1 MTALAWVVALLALVA
16 LWAAGPARRANRFLA
31 ELPPAEPAP
40 ERESDRDTD
49 MWAGLL
55 ADRRREAQ
63 CRAEGRRLTG
73 LDR

>member
-1 MTALAWVVALLALVA
+1 MTALAWIVAGIGVVAVRMRRQYR
-16 LWAAGPARRANRFLA
+16 AASGFLRSV
-31 ELPPAEPAP
+31 PPAEPLP

-55 ADRRREAQ
+55 AESKRPHW
-63 CRAEGRRLTG
+63 RAEGRKLTG

>member
-1 MTALAWVVALLALVA
+1 MTALAWIVAGLGVVAVRVTRQ
-16 LWAAGPARRANRFLA
+16 ARRGRRFLA

-40 ERESDRDTD
+40 ERESERDTG

-63 CRAEGRRLTG
+63 WRAEGRRLIG
-73 LDR
+73 RDQ